1 MKARRIV
8 QYSKMGNDLAAVFSR
23 MTLNGI
29 EEMIT
34 EIFDPK
40 SQMRKKAVYLETS
53 DCNYL
58 VVLDGYN
65 FSKSVKQD
73 EEFEDDYDFDLEND
87 DDDEGVDDDLDY
99 L

>member
-1 MKARRIV
+1 MKARKIV
-8 QYSKMGNDLAAVFSR
+8 QYSKMGSELAAIFSK

-40 SQMRKKAVYLETS
+40 SQMRKKAIYLETQ

-58 VVLDGYN
+58 VVLDNYK
-65 FSKSVKQD
+65 FAKAYEED
-73 EEFEDDYDFDLEND
+73 EDDDNDGFEDDFDFGP
-87 DDDEGVDDDLDY
+87 DDEDDEEMDY
-99 L
+99 